1 MLLPIAALLSGL
13 LMLAWSGEQF
23 VQGARALARH
33 GRMPPLLVGLVVV
46 GFGHSVPEL
55 AVAIWSAWLER
66 PGLALGNAWGAHIV
80 NIGLILAVTALL
92 APVRLRSQVLRRE
105 APMLLA
111 ATALTAVLVADS
123 TLSRADAFVL
133 LAAMGALLVW
143 TVRQPRRHADDALA
157 REIAANDAPAPTRSL
172 GAALLQSLLAA
183 AVLAGGSALLV
194 WGAAAAAWLLGI
206 SDLAMGLSVI
216 ALGSALPELAA
227 CVAAARQGDDDV
239 VLGTVLGA
247 ALFNLLA
254 VVGLTAA
261 IAPADIEPQA
271 LTRDLPV
278 LAGMTLALFVL
289 ARRRGEGLLRRPEA
303 LTLLFAYGAYLAWLL
318 ATLVPGGGT

>member
-1 MLLPIAALLSGL
+1 MLLPIAALLAGL

-23 VQGARALARH
+23 VLGARTLARH

-105 APMLLA
+105 PLMLLA

-143 TVRQPRRHADDALA
+143 TVRQSRRHAGDALA
-157 REIAANDAPAPTRSL
+157 REIAADHAPTPTL
-172 GAALLQSLLAA
+172 GPALLQSLVAA

-216 ALGSALPELAA
+216 ALGCALPELAA